1 MCPWCF
7 VSPVCPCRRGGGAH
21 GVGSAMV
28 IAFRGV
34 RRALARAPGHRAVP
48 VSTPR
53 TVEVRSIAV
62 DPDDLRRWFDEYLER
77 FVACARGQL
86 DPAAMLEFY
95 GVPLLMTSGQG
106 ALDLT
111 SEAAVAAALED
122 QVAQLRATGYHDSVT
137 LRCEHTLIN
146 RHSASIHGEFSRRRA
161 DGTEIGRLSATYLV
175 AEAPSR
181 RIRVLAVHDSSAR

>member
-1 MCPWCF
+1 M
-7 VSPVCPCRRGGGAH
+7 
-21 GVGSAMV
+21 
-28 IAFRGV
+28 
-34 RRALARAPGHRAVP
+34 
-48 VSTPR
+48 
-53 TVEVRSIAV
+53 

-111 SEAAVAAALED
+111 SEAAVVAALEG
-122 QVAQLRATGYHDSVT
+122 QVTQLRAAGYHDSVT
-137 LRCEHTLIN
+137 LRCEHTPIN
-146 RHSASIHGEFSRRRA
+146 RHSAIVDGEFSRRRA
-161 DGTEIGRLSATYLV
+161 DGTEIGRLSATYVV

-181 RIRVLAVHDSSAR
+181 RIRMLAVHEPPAR